1 LDNTDDQQLNDAN
14 TVFDAATNTLTI
26 ELEDGGTATADFTAL
41 AGGSDDQNISGS
53 GLNGTELTIGIEGG
67 AGEVIN
73 LSSLANT
80 DDQTIDEFTIVGGT
94 LNISLEED
102 ALAPSTVTL
111 ISTDA
116 NNDLEVG
123 ADGALFIEI
132 PESAE
137 ETNTTLSFD
146 DSTDELTYLNEDNDN
161 DTVDLSS
168 LNQNAAEVEYDPAAS
183 GLTATDTQAAID
195 EIVDNYKGEPKNI
208 FFADDEGNPTDTQ
221 ATPTLKDNGGFFW
234 DGTKR
239 FQTGAMYLGL
249 KLNGNNDL
257 SNGPLST
264 VGNHSKLILTER
276 YDIPG
281 NPNFVHSFPLQ
292 LHNEAN
298 FNGSGVGILFK
309 VDYSG
314 TNPGKGAILYDRQGT
329 LGQGNFHFISSNT
342 SAATR
347 PTINETVLTIENDGD
362 VILTGNIE
370 DKTGTAPNVGDVLTN
385 TASGTQ
391 WAAPAADGDADDTN
405 ELSDIALSGT
415 TIQLT
420 NGAAGATGVDLD
432 ATFATDADLLA
443 ATDDDISAVTFDGVD
458 LTVEEGPTTSFSAN
472 LSALEESADIALV
485 QADVDANEADADAAI
500 ANNST
505 AIAANSTAIAN
516 DGDTS
521 DTNELSD
528 VELVGTT
535 IQLTNPVAGATG
547 VNLDNTF
554 ATDDELAAATDDDI
568 TGVTF
573 DGTNLAV
580 AEGGTSFS
588 ADLSALE
595 ESTDIT
601 ANTTAITTN
610 ATAIADH
617 NTNDQDLSATNEI
630 QTLSLA
636 GNELTISGTGGN
648 TITLPDSNLLS
659 ENLTMSANRTHD
671 LDGNNLIFGGSG
683 RIAIGSVN
691 PDSKLDVDGQIQA
704 RQGFASTQG
713 NAGNPAYGFYTN
725 NDTDMGMYRI
735 GVDRIGF
742 STNGILA
749 LEINQNQNVG
759 IGNGITPLEKL
770 HVDGNI
776 RAEGNFISN
785 NTAIQ
790 VPDYVFEKYFL
801 GHSAL
806 NKNYTFSSLEEIESF
821 LKKNHHLPGIK
832 SAKEVEEDGLWN
844 LSKSNLQNLEKIEE
858 LYLHTINQE
867 KKIKQLESDKNVI
880 SKELEEL
887 KKEMEEIKALL
898 KDK

>member
-1 LDNTDDQQLNDAN
+1 VEAQGTFGKGGLVFERKGAFGVGDFHFLQDNGSNSAIPNLADKT
-14 TVFDAATNTLTI
+14 FTI
-26 ELEDGGTATADFTAL
+26 E
-41 AGGSDDQNISGS
+41 
-53 GLNGTELTIGIEGG
+53 
-67 AGEVIN
+67 
-73 LSSLANT
+73 
-80 DDQTIDEFTIVGGT
+80 
-94 LNISLEED
+94 
-102 ALAPSTVTL
+102 
-111 ISTDA
+111 
-116 NNDLEVG
+116 
-123 ADGALFIEI
+123 
-132 PESAE
+132 
-137 ETNTTLSFD
+137 
-146 DSTDELTYLNEDNDN
+146 
-161 DTVDLSS
+161 
-168 LNQNAAEVEYDPAAS
+168 
-183 GLTATDTQAAID
+183 
-195 EIVDNYKGEPKNI
+195 
-208 FFADDEGNPTDTQ
+208 
-221 ATPTLKDNGGFFW
+221 
-234 DGTKR
+234 R
-239 FQTGAMYLGL
+239 
-249 KLNGNNDL
+249 
-257 SNGPLST
+257 
-264 VGNHSKLILTER
+264 
-276 YDIPG
+276 
-281 NPNFVHSFPLQ
+281 
-292 LHNEAN
+292 
-298 FNGSGVGILFK
+298 
-309 VDYSG
+309 
-314 TNPGKGAILYDRQGT
+314 
-329 LGQGNFHFISSNT
+329 
-342 SAATR
+342 
-347 PTINETVLTIENDGD
+347 DGD
-362 VILTGNIE
+362 IVLTGNII
-370 DKTGTAPNVGDVLTN
+370 DKNGGATAVGQVLTN
-385 TASGTQ
+385 TANGTV
-391 WAAPAADGDADDTN
+391 WADA
-405 ELSDIALSGT
+405 
-415 TIQLT
+415 
-420 NGAAGATGVDLD
+420 
-432 ATFATDADLLA
+432 A

-691 PDSKLDVDGQIQA
+691 PDSKLDVDGQVKS
-704 RQGFASTQG
+704 RGGFAATEG
-713 NAGNPAYGFYTN
+713 TVGNPSYGFYTG

-785 NTAIQ
+785 NPAIQ